1 MRHELKYLVPESD
14 RSWVHDRLAP
24 FVRADPHAAGDRRK
38 AYVVRSIY
46 FDTPNLRDFVEK
58 QDGVLRRRKL
68 RVRGYGAGDPGA
80 PVFLEVKH
88 KHEAR
93 VWKDRVL
100 LPAPQAADLIRGKGP
115 RAMSPG
121 VDGEALGRFL
131 FRMRREAR
139 RAVMLVTYDREP
151 LVGRF
156 DPSLRVTFDRRLRCQ
171 PYPELGPAL
180 EGLYSD
186 ELTPILKQ
194 HFILE
199 VKFDRVFPSWLRSIL
214 AERSYPKR
222 ALSKYV
228 ISLLSVARGSP
239 WRYRGGPAVRA
250 LARLVEPD

>member
-1 MRHELKYLVPESD
+1 MRHELKYLIPESD
-14 RSWVHDRLAP
+14 RDWLHRRLGP
-24 FVRADPHAAGDRRK
+24 FVHSDPHAAGDRRK

-46 FDTPNLRDFVEK
+46 FDTPRLKDFTEK
-58 QDGVLRRRKL
+58 QDGILRRRKL
-68 RVRGYGAGDPGA
+68 RVRGYGTGREA

-93 VWKDRVL
+93 VWKDRVA
-100 LPAPQAADLIRGKGP
+100 LPARAAVDLIGGGVP
-115 RAMSPG
+115 RPG
-121 VDGEALGRFL
+121 VEPGDAEALGRFL
-131 FRMRREAR
+131 YWMRREGR
-139 RAVMLVTYDREP
+139 RAIMLVTYDREP

-156 DPSLRVTFDRRLRCQ
+156 DPSLRVTFDRRLRCR
-171 PYPELGPAL
+171 PYPELGPEL

-186 ELTPILKQ
+186 DLSPILRH

-199 VKFDRVFPSWLRSIL
+199 VKFDRVFPSWLRPII

-239 WRYRGGPAVRA
+239 WRYRGEPAVRA
-250 LARLVEPD
+250 LADLVEPG

>member
-14 RSWVHDRLAP
+14 RDWVHERLVP
-24 FVRADPHAAGDRRK
+24 FVRSDPHADGDARK

-46 FDTPNLRDFVEK
+46 FDTPGLKDFVEK
-58 QDGVLRRRKL
+58 QDGILRRRKL
-68 RVRGYGAGDPGA
+68 RIRGYGPEHPET

-88 KHEAR
+88 KNEAR
-93 VWKDRVL
+93 VWKDRVS
-100 LPAPQAADLIRGKGP
+100 LPARTAVALIRGAVPKP
-115 RAMSPG
+115 SHSQRDAQ
-121 VDGEALGRFL
+121 ALGRFL
-131 FRMRREAR
+131 YWMRREGR
-139 RAVMLVTYDREP
+139 KAVMLVTYDREP

-156 DPSLRVTFDRRLRCQ
+156 DPSLRVTFDRHLRCA
-171 PYPELGPAL
+171 PYPVLGPEL

-186 ELTPILKQ
+186 DLSPIFRE

-214 AERSYPKR
+214 AERSYPRR

-228 ISLLSVARGSP
+228 MSLLSVARGSP

-250 LARLVEPD
+250 LAGLVQPS